1 MNRLHER
8 RRQVVFFSGFG
19 RDSRNCRRPTPSTR
33 SCSTAWSFHAIDATG
48 RFPRSSGRR
57 PAHVSKLELMPV
69 PPRRSALLLC
79 LPHGPSGTPLNNRRS
94 RSPIRDTASSP
105 SGSLNVTARRRGAGP
120 PATRPALAAL
130 ATAGRPSGACA
141 CRGPSSRSSGLG
153 PGRASSRRGRRRRSR
168 LALALFYVQNPWARR
183 AAR

>member
-57 PAHVSKLELMPV
+57 PARGGTPALAPV
-69 PPRRSALLLC
+69 PRRRSARPPYLY
-79 LPHGPSGTPLNNRRS
+79 HDPSGTPLNNHRS
-94 RSPIRDTASSP
+94 RSPITDTASSP

-120 PATRPALAAL
+120 PSKRLAPTAP

-153 PGRASSRRGRRRRSR
+153 PGRAFFLLDKQLRSR
-168 LALALFYVQNPWARR
+168 LDLARASARNQ
-183 AAR
+183 